1 MSGSSSTTNSSSA
14 NGPSSSLAH
23 DDALRQRAE
32 KIGSAAERCGR
43 IVKNFLA
50 LARQR
55 PAERGDVSLNGV
67 VQEAVELLA
76 YELRTDNIEVV
87 FDLADDLA
95 VLWAD
100 AHQLH
105 QVIVNLVANAHQAM
119 RRTAAPR
126 RIRLTTRRDRA
137 RARVQLDIAD
147 TGPGIPHDI
156 QARIFEP
163 SFTRPSTSIF
173 AAGRTGRRPT

>member
-55 PAERGDVSLNGV
+55 PPERGDVSLNRV

-76 YELRTDNIEVV
+76 YELRTDNTEVA
-87 FDLADDLA
+87 FHLAHDLSA
-95 VLWAD
+95 VWAD
-100 AHQLH
+100 SHQLH
-105 QVIVNLVANAHQAM
+105 H
-119 RRTAAPR
+119 
-126 RIRLTTRRDRA
+126 
-137 RARVQLDIAD
+137 
-147 TGPGIPHDI
+147 
-156 QARIFEP
+156 
-163 SFTRPSTSIF
+163 
-173 AAGRTGRRPT
+173 

>member
-50 LARQR
+50 LAR
-55 PAERGDVSLNGV
+55 
-67 VQEAVELLA
+67 
-76 YELRTDNIEVV
+76 
-87 FDLADDLA
+87 
-95 VLWAD
+95 
-100 AHQLH
+100 
-105 QVIVNLVANAHQAM
+105 
-119 RRTAAPR
+119 
-126 RIRLTTRRDRA
+126 
-137 RARVQLDIAD
+137 ARVQLEIAD

-163 SFTRPSTSIF
+163 FFTTKPPGQGTGLGLSLCRGIIEEHGGTLGVESEPGHGATFRIELPLLTRPAS
-173 AAGRTGRRPT
+173 A